1 VTDETTVGWVAVAA
15 ADELA
20 KRKKLVVDVAGR
32 EVLLLAHDG
41 EVYAFQNR
49 CIHKDRELVKGVVLN
64 GKLVCP
70 GHQWAFALGTG
81 WESVKEQCQPTY
93 AVRVVDGSVE
103 VELSTPG
110 APLTDSPAQDSPP
123 DEYARP

>member
-1 VTDETTVGWVAVAA
+1 VTDETTVGWVAAAA

-20 KRKKLVVDVAGR
+20 KRKKVVVDVAGH
-32 EVLLLAHDG
+32 EILLLAHDG

-81 WESVKEQCQPTY
+81 WEAVKEQCQPTY
-93 AVRVVDGSVE
+93 AVRVVDGTVE
-103 VELSTPG
+103 VDLTLAGGTP
-110 APLTDSPAQDSPP
+110 PATA
-123 DEYARP
+123 EAG